1 MIYSPIMTEINPTV
15 ALLAEQIAQLI
26 PAPEGDERLREELT
40 LAQMQLNRIKLEEE
54 GWQLLRG
61 GSNQTMGATLEQ
73 VKEMSRLLR
82 DAMAESPLV
91 KQANNLRSSYTFSEP
106 FLIPSL
112 DGPTEMADEKKTRGR
127 PTKDEAGLRR
137 LRQFAESRSAREYV
151 LGRDA
156 QELISAAMS
165 TDGVYL
171 LLGDDATHAV
181 NVIPLSEVTG
191 TMTNPDFPGE
201 IWAYR
206 REWNPDPAGDGARKV
221 RWYYTDRFEGKRQ
234 LTWTYGD
241 KTEKVDA
248 GKTIIDLSVNRQLGW
263 QFGIPDLWAGHVWN
277 RNYLRA
283 IKSGMEVT
291 DLMAWLSAKV
301 KINSKSGSNAT
312 GVTVKKG
319 GSAGSVQTYGEGNS
333 IDTYATTGKAYDFD
347 ATRPIASIYAL
358 SVGVSVVD
366 LLASP
371 SAAGASYGSAQALAP
386 GMRRAIVFRRDRI
399 AGWMERVLQWA
410 TGVYHRVTPAS
421 IDEIDMHRQMQMV
434 VQGHLSGLFH
444 EDEVRPRMA
453 YLAGITL
460 KHSAPPEG
468 YLLPNNRD
476 SWERSDIDPKENPKG
491 AGGIG
496 QGQSNGTGGGDSS
509 MSNDQ
514 RTDTIS

>member
-1 MIYSPIMTEINPTV
+1 MTEISP
-15 ALLAEQIAQLI
+15 AIAQLAEQIAQLI
-26 PAPEGDERLREELT
+26 PSPEGDEYLREELA
-40 LAQMQLNRIKLEEE
+40 LAQMQLNRIKLEDE

-61 GSNQTMGATLEQ
+61 GSDQVWGATLDQ

-106 FLIPSL
+106 FLIPGL
-112 DGPTEMADEKKTRGR
+112 DGPTEMEDEKKTRGR

-137 LRQFAESRSAREYV
+137 LRQFAHSRSAREYV

-171 LLGDDATHAV
+171 LLGDDSTHVV
-181 NVIPLSEVTG
+181 NVIPIAEVTG
-191 TMTNPDFPGE
+191 TMSNPDFPGE

-206 REWNPDPAGDGARKV
+206 REWNPDPSGEGEPVV
-221 RWYYTDRFEGKRQ
+221 RWYYTDRFEGNRQ
-234 LTWTYGD
+234 SSLTHGG
-241 KTEKVDA
+241 KTETVDV
-248 GKTIIDLSVNRQLGW
+248 GKTIIDLSVNRQPGW

-301 KINSKSGSNAT
+301 KNNSRVGANAT
-312 GVTVKKG
+312 GVTVKRG
-319 GSAGSVQTYGEGNS
+319 GPAGSVQTYGEGNS

-347 ATRPIASIYAL
+347 ALRPIAAIYAL

-371 SAAGASYGSAQALAP
+371 SAAGASYGSAQSLAP

-410 TGVYHRVTPAS
+410 TGMYHRVTPAS
-421 IDEIDMHRQMQMV
+421 IDETDLHRQMQMA

-453 YLAGITL
+453 YLAGFTL
-460 KHSAPPEG
+460 KHPAPPEG

-476 SWERSDIDPKENPKG
+476 SWERSDIDPKDPPKG
-491 AGGIG
+491 VGGLG